1 MKHIFPMDSQEGKTW
16 KDWGGKGGTDMGDK
30 EKIVTDIIW
39 LLCTWGCGSLFAG
52 IGWFAKTLS
61 EPMWFWS
68 GSTVPADTVKDIPAY
83 NREMARM
90 WYRMSLPMWITGIT
104 FMWLPA
110 LSAIAM
116 GIAVVMGIPIMIRR
130 YHRIRK
136 KYWKEN

>member
-1 MKHIFPMDSQEGKTW
+1 
-16 KDWGGKGGTDMGDK
+16 MGDK

-83 NREMARM
+83 NREMAGM
-90 WYRMSLPMWITGIT
+90 CGIACHFLWITGIT
-104 FMWLPA
+104 FMWPPA